1 MKITKLLVAMLAIT
15 TLVGSAATAQT
26 TRILVE
32 LNGTAPTAF
41 APVGAVFHDGSFNNF
56 GVGQNLSGSGLETLA
71 EVGSPTDYLA
81 EAPSSANTGTN
92 GSPTGPGLSD
102 SFFIDVDSTN
112 TNFSFASMVLF
123 SNDWFVGNQT
133 SLDVTSLLDGSAAS
147 IVFDLENV
155 YDAGTEVED
164 FTGVGGS
171 AFFPFTTS
179 GALGIDVPDG
189 AVTLVDRS
197 TNPYLDS
204 FTNVNNLDLNGF
216 DPASLEGFTA
226 ENLGNITLTV
236 VAVPEPSTASFLA
249 LAGIVTF
256 VRRRR

>member
-1 MKITKLLVAMLAIT
+1 MKLTKQLVAMLAIT
-15 TLVGSAATAQT
+15 TLLSTAATAQ

-56 GVGQNLSGSGLETLA
+56 SIGDNVSGTGLETLA
-71 EVGSPTDYLA
+71 EVGSPAGYLA
-81 EAPSSANTGTN
+81 NAPSTANTGTN
-92 GSPTGPGLSD
+92 GGPTPPGQSS
-102 SFFIDVDSTN
+102 SFFVDVDSTN

-123 SNDWFVGNQT
+123 SNDWFVGNQN
-133 SLDVTSLLDGSAAS
+133 SIDITSLLDGTSS
-147 IVFDLENV
+147 SVIFDLTNV
-155 YDAGTEVED
+155 YDAGTEAED
-164 FTGVGGS
+164 YYGAAGTGLFG
-171 AFFPFTTS
+171 FTTDQTS
-179 GALGIDVPDG
+179 GFDITDG

-197 TNPYLDS
+197 TNPYLN
-204 FTNVNNLDLNGF
+204 FTNNNNVELNGF

-236 VAVPEPSTASFLA
+236 VAVPEPSTASLLA
-249 LAGIVTF
+249 LAGIATF